1 MTTEFHEELLEIAD
15 RLDDFAKRAGAP
27 EIADPLRHLE
37 ESATQVGKAWSGS
50 ALGYHARIYY
60 RDLKPPPPGH
70 HFSPEWGMQNSWPI
84 GATTGDWIEYDPDDI
99 ERTIRGLAGNPDLS
113 AARDLAVHAEAL
125 FGRTKSEV
133 LSVLTTAVTD
143 RADSFIASI
152 QEQVEQTA
160 IRSKEQVLS
169 ALLPSGHWMSRD
181 SLAVTQGLQPPPH
194 LTVLAEV
201 VALRQAPDACSHL
214 AELARKVGPHLA
226 RQFTAEQL
234 AREAT
239 ARTQTE
245 LSLPEKVTIAWA
257 IQHVPLSWWLSLAG
271 IISSAFIAGATVSQL
286 PSVRSLLPA
295 FREDRSPRSAV
306 TPSYLDER
314 IRILTEAH
322 TQRVAKITEGI
333 VAEERAAG
341 FATDPFSHIEAARRL
356 REMLRDEN
364 ESYQKALAQ
373 LRTFGGGG
381 K

>member
-15 RLDDFAKRAGAP
+15 RLDDVAKRAGAP

-37 ESATQVGKAWSGS
+37 ESATHVGKAWSGS

-70 HFSPEWGMQNSWPI
+70 HFSPEWGMQDSWPI
-84 GATTGDWIEYDPDDI
+84 GTTTGDWVEHDPDDI

-125 FGRTKSEV
+125 FGGTKSEV
-133 LSVLTTAVTD
+133 LSVLTTAVAD
-143 RADSFIASI
+143 HADSFIASL

-160 IRSKEQVLS
+160 IQSKEQVLS
-169 ALLPSGHWMSRD
+169 ALLPSGHWMCRD

-194 LTVLAEV
+194 LKVLAEV
-201 VALRQAPDACSHL
+201 FALRQAPDACGHL
-214 AELARKVGPHLA
+214 AELARKAGSHLA
-226 RQFTAEQL
+226 RQFTMERP
-234 AREAT
+234 AREA
-239 ARTQTE
+239 AAKTQTE
-245 LSLPEKVTIAWA
+245 LLLPEKVTIAWA
-257 IQHVPLSWWLSLAG
+257 VRHVPLSWWWYLAG
-271 IISSAFIAGATVSQL
+271 IIGSAFIFGATVSRL
-286 PSVRSLLPA
+286 PSVRAFLPP
-295 FREDRSPRSAV
+295 FREDRPPQSV
-306 TPSYLDER
+306 ITPSYLDER
-314 IRILTEAH
+314 IRVLTEAH

-341 FATDPFSHIEAARRL
+341 FATLPYSHIEAAKRL

-373 LRTFGGGG
+373 LRAFEGGG